1 MGIPFTVPM
10 GFLFTIT
17 MGFLF
22 TIALGIQLT
31 ISPRAGAWIETHP
44 HRARAGGDA
53 SRPPRGG
60 VEGTYADLGRP
71 RSIDVELV
79 IFFRF
84 VVGEPDKL
92 VLFDV
97 VIQADASGAK

>member
-31 ISPRAGAWIETHP
+31 ISIPVPRWVEPLAWDARGALYSFWTNF
-44 HRARAGGDA
+44 RAHD
-53 SRPPRGG
+53 S
-60 VEGTYADLGRP
+60 V
-71 RSIDVELV
+71 
-79 IFFRF
+79 
-84 VVGEPDKL
+84 
-92 VLFDV
+92 
-97 VIQADASGAK
+97 